1 MKPVPRGR
9 VWLLGGLLLLGAG
22 KCAVAAQPA
31 EALRLEFKTQHHV
44 VRVVPTGPGEMAS
57 IGSYSVIVY
66 SADGIKLITG
76 TIRERDGEVSK
87 VWVEPAGA
95 KDLRVWIWTT
105 SAGSGAHGRIELMAF
120 AGRALQEIKL
130 PEADPK
136 LLDGHMGH
144 DRFEVVDGTVY
155 WEFPLYGPD
164 DSNAG
169 PTRGT
174 RQLVLDPDRKKWAS
188 ASGPAGSR

>member
-9 VWLLGGLLLLGAG
+9 VWLLGGLLFLGLAEG
-22 KCAVAAQPA
+22 AITAQPA
-31 EALRLEFKTQHHV
+31 EALRLEFKSQHHV

-66 SADGIKLITG
+66 SADGMEFVAG
-76 TIRERDGEVSK
+76 TVRERDGEVSK
-87 VWVEPAGA
+87 VWVEPAGE

-105 SAGSGAHGRIELMAF
+105 SAGSGAHGRIELLAF
-120 AGRALQEIKL
+120 TGRALQEIKL

-155 WEFPLYGPD
+155 WEFPLYAPD
-164 DSNAG
+164 DTNAH

-174 RQLVLDPDRKKWAS
+174 RRLVLGPDRKRWA
-188 ASGPAGSR
+188 AAIRQ